1 MGLAGGCGTVCMMKR
16 PANHRARSVKVFAVV
31 AGAFVIAVAI
41 GFWSLP
47 PICHH
52 PVGDPMRLDAASLAS
67 AAMLYLREN
76 GAENCPTAADLK
88 RELFLDRARNTDDA
102 WGTPFRI
109 ECEGEGAVVVSAGP
123 DLVFDTE
130 DDFEA
135 SKY

>member
-1 MGLAGGCGTVCMMKR
+1 MTKR

-76 GAENCPTAADLK
+76 GAENCPTTEELK

-102 WGTPFRI
+102 WGTAFRI
-109 ECEGEGAVVVSAGP
+109 ECEAERAVVVSAGP

>member
-1 MGLAGGCGTVCMMKR
+1 M
-16 PANHRARSVKVFAVV
+16 
-31 AGAFVIAVAI
+31 IAVAI

-47 PICHH
+47 RICRH
-52 PVGDPMRLDAASLAS
+52 PVGDPVRLDAATLAS

-76 GAENCPTAADLK
+76 GTEICPTAGDLK
-88 RELFLDRARNTDDA
+88 REIFLDRARNTDDA